1 MKLNAP
7 CALVLLAL
15 AAAGPCD
22 AQGGPVEKT
31 GSPEWLVQRFL
42 ARDSFPDRARYYT
55 GEMESYASAPTLG
68 ATLPASVRVS
78 FRALERGPGEAVF
91 AAHLSDGTHA
101 QDWYLYL
108 VRGGEVWKLEAVRTL
123 VLPPLFYTILDSLAA
138 GTNAPDSLAAMV
150 QGMRLTASSDSALK
164 AYFAAHAREMDALAA
179 LVARTPSLRLATG
192 DGRVEPA
199 GADAREIRVA
209 LRALHIGAASR
220 DGVEAPGCVL
230 LTIGGMADNEVG
242 YLHAPPGCKV
252 PKMSPERFIYVERVA
267 PGWYLY
273 KTT

>member
-7 CALVLLAL
+7 CALVLMAV
-15 AAAGPCD
+15 AAAGPCA
-22 AQGGPVEKT
+22 AQGGSAEKT

-55 GEMESYASAPTLG
+55 GEMKSYAREPTLG
-68 ATLPASVRVS
+68 STLPGAVRVS

-91 AAHLSDGTHA
+91 AAHLNDGTHA

-108 VRGGEVWKLEAVRTL
+108 VRGGEVWKLQAVRTL
-123 VLPPLFYTILDSLAA
+123 MLPPLFYTMLDSTAA
-138 GTNAPDSLAAMV
+138 GPDAPDSLAARV
-150 QGMRLTASSDSALK
+150 QEMRLMASSDSALK
-164 AYFAAHAREMDALAA
+164 EYFAAHAREMDALAA
-179 LVARTPSLRLATG
+179 LIASKPSLRLATG

-199 GADAREIRVA
+199 GAGVGEIRHA

-220 DGVEAPGCVL
+220 DDVEAPGCVL
-230 LTIGGMADNEVG
+230 LTIGGIADNEVG
-242 YLHAPPGCKV
+242 YVHAPPGCKV
-252 PKMSPERFIYVERVA
+252 PQMSPERFIYVERVA